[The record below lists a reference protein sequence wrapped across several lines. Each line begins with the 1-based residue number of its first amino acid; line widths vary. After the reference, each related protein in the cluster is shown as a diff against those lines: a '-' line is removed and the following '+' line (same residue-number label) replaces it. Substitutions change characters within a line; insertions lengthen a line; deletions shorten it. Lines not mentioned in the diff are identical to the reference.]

1 MIIAF
6 DRIRAQIYDKVEN
19 CIVYES
25 KWYDDYDEA
34 YNDGCTQLEKI
45 REHCKEQCEDCFCM
59 LQIDVENRNI
69 NGMSYSRYIAAQILS
84 DSNLENEEYY
94 DKEDE
99 ITQIIDDALLVL
111 NDTYLKEK
119 RKENENYPFNEG

>member
-1 MIIAF
+1 M
-6 DRIRAQIYDKVEN
+6 K
-19 CIVYES
+19 
-25 KWYDDYDEA
+25 
-34 YNDGCTQLEKI
+34 
-45 REHCKEQCEDCFCM
+45 CKFYG
-59 LQIDVENRNI
+59 L

-119 RKENENYPFNEG
+119 RKENENYPFNEW